1 MLVMDT
7 GGSVLSDTS
16 VAHFAQT
23 IPAPSCLG
31 VWSCQEMV
39 SVDPAPG
46 QGVRNVD
53 GCFSAPD
60 LPGLGVEPELE
71 RLGSRVAVYEAG

>member
-1 MLVMDT
+1 MLIMDT
-7 GGSVLSDTS
+7 GGTVISDTGVS
-16 VAHFAQT
+16 HFAQA

-46 QGVRNVD
+46 RGARNVD

-71 RLGSRVAVYEAG
+71 LLGNPVAVYA

>member
-1 MLVMDT
+1 
-7 GGSVLSDTS
+7 
-16 VAHFAQT
+16 
-23 IPAPSCLG
+23 
-31 VWSCQEMV
+31 MV

-60 LPGLGVEPELE
+60 LPGLGVEPVAAVLNEP
-71 RLGSRVAVYEAG
+71 VAVYG